1 MKKAYVLI
9 WTIFLILLISLW
21 MSLTLNISSYTPK
34 IIQDSY
40 YYLQAQILSH
50 NATQFSKYFLYQAKQ
65 ENKECLDNIYF
76 NYTKALI
83 KIKYFYPIAQCVN
96 FKFSNFN
103 PDANLSKDGVIIAH
117 ISIALNRDKN
127 VNDEILLT
135 KSIIIYP
142 KEIFWNL
149 KN

>member
-1 MKKAYVLI
+1 
-9 WTIFLILLISLW
+9 
-21 MSLTLNISSYTPK
+21 
-34 IIQDSY
+34 
-40 YYLQAQILSH
+40 
-50 NATQFSKYFLYQAKQ
+50 
-65 ENKECLDNIYF
+65 CLDNIYF

-142 KEIFWNL
+142 KENFWNL

>member
-50 NATQFSKYFLYQAKQ
+50 NATQFSKYFLY
-65 ENKECLDNIYF
+65 
-76 NYTKALI
+76 
-83 KIKYFYPIAQCVN
+83 
-96 FKFSNFN
+96 
-103 PDANLSKDGVIIAH
+103 
-117 ISIALNRDKN
+117 
-127 VNDEILLT
+127 
-135 KSIIIYP
+135 
-142 KEIFWNL
+142 
-149 KN
+149 

>member
-9 WTIFLILLISLW
+9 WTIFLILLIGLW
-21 MSLTLNISSYTPK
+21 MSLSLNISGYTPK

-50 NATQFSKYFLYQAKQ
+50 NAKEFAKYFLYQAKQ
-65 ENKECLDNIYF
+65 ENKECLDNISFHYA
-76 NYTKALI
+76 KALI
-83 KIKYFYPIAQCVN
+83 KIKYFYPIAGCIN

-103 PDANLSKDGVIIAH
+103 PDANLSQDGLIIAH
-117 ISIALNRDKN
+117 ISIAFNSDLN

-135 KSIIIYP
+135 KSLILYP
-142 KEIFWNL
+142 KENFWQ

>member
-83 KIKYFYPIAQCVN
+83 KIKYFYPIAQGLISKN
-96 FKFSNFN
+96 ISSFN
-103 PDANLSKDGVIIAH
+103 LQNNKLKICLKRQTKH
-117 ISIALNRDKN
+117 CLEKR
-127 VNDEILLT
+127 ILL
-135 KSIIIYP
+135 
-142 KEIFWNL
+142 
-149 KN
+149 

>member
-83 KIKYFYPIAQCVN
+83 KIKYFYPIVR
-96 FKFSNFN
+96 
-103 PDANLSKDGVIIAH
+103 G
-117 ISIALNRDKN
+117 
-127 VNDEILLT
+127 ILKRT
-135 KSIIIYP
+135 CNYP
-142 KEIFWNL
+142 
-149 KN
+149 

>member
-1 MKKAYVLI
+1 
-9 WTIFLILLISLW
+9 

-96 FKFSNFN
+96 FK
-103 PDANLSKDGVIIAH
+103 
-117 ISIALNRDKN
+117 
-127 VNDEILLT
+127 
-135 KSIIIYP
+135 
-142 KEIFWNL
+142 IFQLQSRCKFKQRWCYYSPH
-149 KN
+149 